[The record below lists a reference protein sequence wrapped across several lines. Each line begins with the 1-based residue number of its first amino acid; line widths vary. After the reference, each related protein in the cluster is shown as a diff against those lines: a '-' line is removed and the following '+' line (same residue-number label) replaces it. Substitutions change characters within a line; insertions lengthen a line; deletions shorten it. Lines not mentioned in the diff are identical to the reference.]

1 MKSLLLTIY
10 KKPFFRYL
18 FVGGSSFVLDLG
30 ILTLLYK
37 MLGLNITIATSVAF
51 WLAVIYNF
59 ILTRSWTFS
68 VREKEQ
74 LKKHAVLYVCL
85 LTANYLITTIFMLLT
100 NNILYYALAKTII
113 VIVQTFWNYPIYK
126 YLIFKKQ

>member
-10 KKPFFRYL
+10 RKPLFRYL
-18 FVGGSSFVLDLG
+18 FVGGSSFILDLG

-37 MLGLNITIATSVAF
+37 VLGLNITMATSVAF

-68 VREKEQ
+68 VREKQQ
-74 LKKHAVLYVCL
+74 LKKHAALYACL

-113 VIVQTFWNYPIYK
+113 VIAQTFWNYPIYK